1 MAIKGV
7 WSRMLDLCIFNY
19 FYVLFKEVISQGN
32 YSNFAVIT
40 FFYTC
45 KNRTYVLNAREV
57 NPVERKILHSDANSF
72 V

>member
-19 FYVLFKEVISQGN
+19 FYVLFEEVISQGN

-40 FFYTC
+40 FFILAKT
-45 KNRTYVLNAREV
+45 
-57 NPVERKILHSDANSF
+57 ERMFYNKVALP
-72 V
+72 